1 MREPAIFETVV
12 AEHRGRV
19 YVPFPPNPDRLW
31 GAKPCHRLGGTLNG
45 MKFRGIVEFFGG
57 ELGLSLGPAWRREC
71 GLGPGSAI
79 KVRLAPE
86 GPLREGLDADIA
98 AALDAEPK
106 AGEFFDGLAQFYRKA
121 WLKWID
127 GTKRRPDER
136 ARRIAEMVAHLEA
149 GRKAREA

>member
-45 MKFRGIVEFFGG
+45 MKFRGIVESFGG

-71 GLGPGSAI
+71 GLDPGSAI
-79 KVRLAPE
+79 EVRLAPE
-86 GPLREGLDADIA
+86 GPLREGLEADIA
-98 AALDAEPK
+98 AALDGEPK
-106 AGEFFDGLAQFYRKA
+106 AAEFFDGLAQFYRKA

-136 ARRIAEMVAHLEA
+136 ARRIAEMVEHLKA
-149 GRKAREA
+149 GRKAREG